1 MAEMPR
7 RQAHATFTVLT
18 ALAVVLS
25 LVNPKTHDV
34 ASALWVRTPVT
45 TTVPAA
51 TTTVPPATT
60 TTSTL
65 PSAVT
70 TLPEGCA
77 LPPQALAVFV
87 GTVVSV
93 DPANAVF
100 SVKEIRAG
108 SLEGYQENT
117 TVNVR
122 YGSDVKFLDV
132 GTSYIVG
139 VAPDPISSR
148 LSSTVKDSADLFGG
162 AEIAGSQ
169 TRCPVFEEAART
181 LTIDGRS
188 INAGLFSQLFSEP
201 WRIALAF
208 LLPPLLV
215 LVALFGVVW
224 FRRGV
229 GR

>member
-1 MAEMPR
+1 MASVTEVRR
-7 RQAHATFTVLT
+7 RQLGAARRAMMGLV
-18 ALAVVLS
+18 VVLPIAY
-25 LVNPKTHDV
+25 LGTHNV
-34 ASALWVRTPVT
+34 ASASLLKTPVT
-45 TTVPAA
+45 TTVP
-51 TTTVPPATT
+51 PETT

-87 GTVVSV
+87 GTVVDV
-93 DPANAVF
+93 DAANAVF

-117 TVNVR
+117 NVEVR

-148 LSSTVKDSADLFGG
+148 LSSSVKDSADLFGG
-162 AEIAGSQ
+162 AEIAGSN

-181 LTIDGRS
+181 LTLDGRS
-188 INAGLFSQLFSEP
+188 INAGLFSQFFSEP

-208 LLPPLLV
+208 LLPPFLV

-224 FRRGV
+224 LRRGV
-229 GR
+229 GK